1 MQCRRH
7 WGSLIGCGAVAII
20 ITMTIMGAYGWTVPV
35 AAAPSLSVQATRRD
49 PGGAVVFA
57 PTISDRQGVLQ
68 PALALPGEYVIAT
81 GSGFP
86 ANTAITAT
94 INDGTKTIPLTY
106 QDLNANLSASQQPP
120 VTDAMGGINGLAFQL
135 PPASQLAGR
144 RCTVAITVAGVVIGT
159 LVNVDIPDPTA
170 TSGDT
175 LVAGAAIAFY
185 LIIGALFIVL
195 LRRLPTYP
203 ILNAPGRTGNTR

>member
-20 ITMTIMGAYGWTVPV
+20 TMTIIGAYGWTVPV

-49 PGGAVVFA
+49 SGGAVVFT

-175 LVAGAAIAFY
+175 LIVGAAIAFY
-185 LIIGALFIVL
+185 LIIGVLFIVL

-203 ILNAPGRTGNTR
+203 ILNVPGRTGNTR